1 MTILKL
7 CYYNVVIVS
16 DSKIP
21 VGLSLLSLYS
31 CDDLYNNIDNNNNN
45 NSYLVAR
52 MQSSRTNQY

>member
-7 CYYNVVIVS
+7 CYYNVVIVR

-31 CDDLYNNIDNNNNN
+31 CDDLYNNIDNNNND
-45 NSYLVAR
+45 SYLVAR